1 MRRGKLNKTAYIL
14 LIISAIFT
22 ILSYV
27 SDQLV
32 IGYENKLREK
42 KSSYQTLDTEI
53 KSLESTDLI
62 LDSLEI
68 KTAFLINSE
77 LKQRSFWIK
86 NLFIMESEKKHFK
99 EIKKELSTFI
109 DEDFPIHN
117 IKIRA
122 KNSTKTFLYDILD
135 LKDEYELLFNEKIF
149 DSINFFSKEKFL
161 EELNASNIINDNQD
175 KFYLMKNYDD
185 VAYILDNS
193 NHDKLELKHWF
204 DLRNFRLLLTENLY
218 IQKEKIFDVAE
229 EITKILDDKILD
241 LDIMFY
247 EQKRLNTF
255 KNYFILIGIISQ
267 ILTLTFLLFLFKSL
281 ITKKII

>member
-1 MRRGKLNKTAYIL
+1 MRRGKLNKTGYIL
-14 LIISAIFT
+14 LITSAIFT

-62 LDSLEI
+62 LDSLEM
-68 KTAFLINSE
+68 KAAFLISSE

-86 NLFIMESEKKHFK
+86 NLFIMESEKNHFK

-175 KFYLMKNYDD
+175 KFYLVKNYDD

-247 EQKRLNTF
+247 EQKKLNTF

-267 ILTLTFLLFLFKSL
+267 ILTLTFLLLLFKTL

>member
-1 MRRGKLNKTAYIL
+1 MRRGKLNKTGYIL
-14 LIISAIFT
+14 LITSAIFT

-62 LDSLEI
+62 LDSLEM
-68 KTAFLINSE
+68 KAAFLISSE

-86 NLFIMESEKKHFK
+86 NLFIMESEKNHFK

-175 KFYLMKNYDD
+175 KFYLVKNYDD
-185 VAYILDNS
+185 VAYILNNS
-193 NHDKLELKHWF
+193 NLDKLELKHWF

-267 ILTLTFLLFLFKSL
+267 ILTLTFLLLLFKTL

>member
-1 MRRGKLNKTAYIL
+1 MRRGKLNKTGYIL
-14 LIISAIFT
+14 LITSAIFT

-62 LDSLEI
+62 LDSLEM
-68 KTAFLINSE
+68 KAAFLISSE

-86 NLFIMESEKKHFK
+86 NLFIMESEKNHFK

-175 KFYLMKNYDD
+175 KFYLVKNYDD
-185 VAYILDNS
+185 IGDIINTS
-193 NHDKLELKHWF
+193 NYDELELKHWF

-267 ILTLTFLLFLFKSL
+267 ILTLTFLLLLFKTL

>member
-1 MRRGKLNKTAYIL
+1 MRRGKLNKIAYAL

-77 LKQRSFWIK
+77 LKKRSFWIK

-109 DEDFPIHN
+109 NEDFPIHN

-161 EELNASNIINDNQD
+161 EKLNASNIISDNQD
-175 KFYLMKNYDD
+175 KFYLVKNYDD
-185 VAYILDNS
+185 VAYILDDS

-218 IQKEKIFDVAE
+218 IQKEKIFDVGE
-229 EITKILDDKILD
+229 EITKILDDKILE
-241 LDIMFY
+241 LDIIFH

-255 KNYFILIGIISQ
+255 KNYFILFGIISQ

>member
-1 MRRGKLNKTAYIL
+1 MRRGKLNKTGYIL
-14 LIISAIFT
+14 LITSAIFT

-62 LDSLEI
+62 LDSLEM
-68 KTAFLINSE
+68 KAAFLISSE

-86 NLFIMESEKKHFK
+86 NLFIMESEKNHFK

-175 KFYLMKNYDD
+175 KFYLVKNYDD

-267 ILTLTFLLFLFKSL
+267 ILTLTFLLLLFKTL

>member
-122 KNSTKTFLYDILD
+122 KNSTRNFLYDILD

-185 VAYILDNS
+185 VAYILDDS

-281 ITKKII
+281 IKKKII

>member
-175 KFYLMKNYDD
+175 KFYLVKNYDD

-281 ITKKII
+281 IKKKII

>member
-62 LDSLEI
+62 LDSLEM
-68 KTAFLINSE
+68 KAAFLISSE

-86 NLFIMESEKKHFK
+86 NLFIMESEKNHFK

-175 KFYLMKNYDD
+175 KFYLVKNYDD

-267 ILTLTFLLFLFKSL
+267 ILTLTFLLLLFKTL

>member
-1 MRRGKLNKTAYIL
+1 MRRGKLNKTAFIL
-14 LIISAIFT
+14 LITSAIFT

-53 KSLESTDLI
+53 KSLESTDII
-62 LDSLEI
+62 LDSLEM
-68 KTAFLINSE
+68 KAAFLISSE

-86 NLFIMESEKKHFK
+86 NLFIMESEKNHFK
-99 EIKKELSTFI
+99 EIKKELSTFV

-122 KNSTKTFLYDILD
+122 KNSTKFFLFDILD

-161 EELNASNIINDNQD
+161 EDLNASNIINDNQD
-175 KFYLMKNYDD
+175 KFYLVKSYDD
-185 VAYILDNS
+185 IAYILNAS
-193 NHDKLELKHWF
+193 NHEKLELKHWF

-267 ILTLTFLLFLFKSL
+267 ILTLTFLLLLFKTL

>member
-1 MRRGKLNKTAYIL
+1 MRRGKLNKTGYIL
-14 LIISAIFT
+14 LITSAIFT

-62 LDSLEI
+62 LDSLEM
-68 KTAFLINSE
+68 KAAFLISSE

-86 NLFIMESEKKHFK
+86 NLFIMKSEKNHFK

-122 KNSTKTFLYDILD
+122 KNSPH
-135 LKDEYELLFNEKIF
+135 
-149 DSINFFSKEKFL
+149 
-161 EELNASNIINDNQD
+161 LNIPLANRCNISNI
-175 KFYLMKNYDD
+175 
-185 VAYILDNS
+185 
-193 NHDKLELKHWF
+193 
-204 DLRNFRLLLTENLY
+204 
-218 IQKEKIFDVAE
+218 
-229 EITKILDDKILD
+229 
-241 LDIMFY
+241 
-247 EQKRLNTF
+247 
-255 KNYFILIGIISQ
+255 
-267 ILTLTFLLFLFKSL
+267 
-281 ITKKII
+281 